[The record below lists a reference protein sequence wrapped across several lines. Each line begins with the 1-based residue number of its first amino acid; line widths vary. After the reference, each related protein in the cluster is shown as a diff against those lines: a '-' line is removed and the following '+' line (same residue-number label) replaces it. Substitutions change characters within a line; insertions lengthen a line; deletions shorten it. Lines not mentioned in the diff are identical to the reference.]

1 MGMYGY
7 DYNYG
12 SGVDA
17 LGTIAGFFAV
27 FMLAAI
33 VIVLAWT
40 ILSYVLYASG
50 LYTIAKRRGI
60 HHAWLAWIP
69 IGMEWLLG
77 SISDQYQFV
86 TKKRNTHRRTTLV
99 VLEIVF
105 VAVYILMCI
114 YGFSMVYATEVAAAA
129 LGASMGLYLL
139 SWLLMCVVGITFF
152 VFEMIALND
161 LFAACDPS
169 NVAVKIVLCILFVFT
184 IPFFVFFS
192 RKKDLGMPPRKAP
205 APAIP
210 EAEPVAEPAP
220 AEEATEQQP
229 AEEEPQTEAPCY
241 EQPTEPVSEQPVES
255 TPIAEPAPEQP
266 AETEEQPE

>member
-7 DYNYG
+7 EYNYG

-17 LGTIAGFFAV
+17 LGTVAGFFAV
-27 FMLAAI
+27 FMLVAI
-33 VIVLAWT
+33 LVAFAWA

-69 IGMEWLLG
+69 IGSEWLLG
-77 SISDQYQFV
+77 SISDQYQYV
-86 TKKRNTHRRTTLV
+86 TKKRNTNRRTILL

-105 VAVYILMCI
+105 VAVYVFFCFNA
-114 YGFSMVYATEVAAAA
+114 FSMVYTMEAAGTA
-129 LGASMGLYLL
+129 LGASIGLYLL
-139 SWLLMCVVGITFF
+139 SWFAVCGIGVAVF

-169 NVAVKIVLCILFVFT
+169 SVAVKIVLCILFVFT
-184 IPFFVFFS
+184 LPFFVFFS

-205 APAIP
+205 APAIA
-210 EAEPVAEPAP
+210 EAAPVAEPA
-220 AEEATEQQP
+220 AEQTP
-229 AEEEPQTEAPCY
+229 VMEEPQTDAPCY
-241 EQPTEPVSEQPVES
+241 EQP
-255 TPIAEPAPEQP
+255 AEPAPEQP
-266 AETEEQPE
+266 VEPTPVAEPAPQQPAENEEQPE